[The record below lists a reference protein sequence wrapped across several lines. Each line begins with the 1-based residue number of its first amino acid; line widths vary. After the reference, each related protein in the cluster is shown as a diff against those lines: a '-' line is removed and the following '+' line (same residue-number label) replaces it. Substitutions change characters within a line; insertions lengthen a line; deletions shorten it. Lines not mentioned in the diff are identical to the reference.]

1 MKKLF
6 LGLLAMML
14 VLAGCSSNKS
24 STTDEKTE
32 DTSDNTEEVVYN
44 NPYYYYSSTMLA
56 NMDYLTTYRQTD
68 HQHNANFIDGLV
80 DYDHYGVLRPTL
92 AESWEHSD
100 DYMEWTFHLR
110 KGVKWVNS
118 DGEVYGEVTAHDFV
132 TGLKH
137 AYEFESGM
145 GSVLNGIV
153 KGVAPFMSGNGV
165 TADLGVEA
173 LDDYTLV
180 YTMEAPC
187 TFFDSVAAYAILY
200 PLNEDFLNSKG
211 EGCKLGQADA
221 STCDFGIGTPD
232 SILYNGA
239 YILAS
244 NVDKSEVSYVK
255 NENYWDAEHVYI
267 PEVKY
272 IYDDGSDLAATFS
285 AFDSGTYTAMALSAS
300 NEAVMKLAQEKYGDN
315 IYVSSTGGSSYW
327 GSFNLNRRAYEVTTN
342 PGAGLTNK
350 TEQEQADTRVAI
362 LNKNFRKAI
371 MYAWDRANLNAQLR
385 TEALKYGNIRNMLC
399 EPEMCY
405 TSDGTPY
412 YALVEKAL
420 ADMGSE
426 LAGKS
431 LQDGQDAFYNPELA
445 KEFMAKAMEELEG
458 QVTFP
463 IKLET
468 IAYANSATQQN
479 SMAVFKQTLE
489 AVLGDMVEVVVI
501 NLTDTNDYYYSGY
514 YAETGA
520 DDNYDFFWGAG
531 WGPDYSD
538 PRTYMTIFL
547 ADAGDMLSNIGI
559 NTGEGRDQSDID
571 ALEAAGLMDYT
582 ELFEAADSE
591 VHDLD
596 KRYEMMAK
604 AEAYLLD
611 SAIFIPNTTAGG
623 VYALNREVPFLA
635 TTAPYGLSTEKF
647 KNRMISDHVYTA
659 EEREALRA
667 EFKEA
672 QADALVNDLTPVGT
686 YTEKK
691 SQLFAADAEE
701 ETAE

>member
-14 VLAGCSSNKS
+14 VLTGCSSNNS
-24 STTDEKTE
+24 SNTGDNSGETP
-32 DTSDNTEEVVYN
+32 DNTGDVVYN

-56 NMDYLTTYRQTD
+56 NMDYLTTYRSTD

-80 DYDHYGVLRPTL
+80 DYDNYGVLRPSL

-110 KGVKWVNS
+110 KGVQWVNA

-137 AYEFESGM
+137 AYEFDSGM
-145 GSVLNGIV
+145 GSVLAGIV
-153 KGVAPFMSGNGV
+153 KGVTPFMTGNGV
-165 TADLGVEA
+165 TEDLGVEA
-173 LDDYTLV
+173 IDDYTLV

-200 PLNEDFLNSKG
+200 PVNEDFLNSKG

-221 STCDFGIGTPD
+221 STCDFGVGTPD

-285 AFDSGTYTAMALSAS
+285 AFDSGTYSAIALSAS
-300 NEAVMKLAQEKYGDN
+300 NEAVMKLAQEKYPEN
-315 IYVSSTGGSSYW
+315 IYVSSTGGASYW
-327 GSFNLNRRAYEVTTN
+327 GAFNLNRRAYEVTIN
-342 PGAGLTNK
+342 PGSGLTTK
-350 TEQEQADTRVAI
+350 TEQESADTRTAI

-371 MYAWDRANLNAQLR
+371 MYAWDRASLNAQSR
-385 TEALKYGNIRNMLC
+385 TEALMYSSLRNMLC
-399 EPEMCY
+399 EPDMCFA
-405 TSDGTPY
+405 SDGTPY
-412 YALVEKAL
+412 YQMVEKAL
-420 ADMGSE
+420 ADMGSD
-426 LAGKS
+426 LAGVS
-431 LQDGQDAFYNPELA
+431 LEDGQDAFYNPEKA
-445 KEFMAKAMEELEG
+445 KEYMAKAMEELEG

-468 IAYANSATQQN
+468 IAYANSAAQQN

-489 AVLGDMVEVVVI
+489 ATLGDMVEVTTI
-501 NLTDTNDYYYSGY
+501 NMTDTNDYYYSGY
-514 YAETGA
+514 YAATGG

-538 PRTYMTIFL
+538 PRTYMSIFL
-547 ADAGDMLSNIGI
+547 SESGDMLSNIGI
-559 NTGEGRDQSDID
+559 NAGKGRDQSDID
-571 ALEAAGLMDYT
+571 AMEAAGLLDYT
-582 ELFEAADSE
+582 ELFDAADAE
-591 VHDLD
+591 IEDLD

-611 SAIFIPNTTAGG
+611 CAIFLPNTTDGG

-635 TTAPYGLSTEKF
+635 TTAPYGISRYKF
-647 KNRMISDHVYTA
+647 KNRMISDKVYTSA
-659 EEREALRA
+659 EREAMRA
-667 EFKEA
+667 DYLEA

-686 YTEKK
+686 YEEKK
-691 SQLFAADAEE
+691 SQLFAADAEKE
-701 ETAE
+701 AE